1 MVQSSSSQSPGINLF
16 AQVQAAFEA
25 AGWAH
30 EPVDGRSGEVL
41 RAAFEAEHT
50 RVDLHVQV
58 FDPIRAI
65 SVVAE
70 SPLTTTEPARRE
82 RLAELAMRT
91 NEGLTVGNFE
101 MLWDRGMLMFRVCNL
116 FSESGAEEAIIAG
129 MVHATVAEMDR
140 IAPILTTIH
149 RAEGAEL
156 AGLDIP
162 ALLQR
167 EDWLPGGKSEE

>member
-1 MVQSSSSQSPGINLF
+1 MVQSSTSKPPVSLF
-16 AQVQAAFEA
+16 EQVQAAFEA
-25 AGWAH
+25 EGWAH
-30 EPVDGRSGEVL
+30 EPVDERSGEVL

-50 RVDLHVQV
+50 RVNLHVQV
-58 FDPIRAI
+58 FDPIRAV

-70 SPLTTTEPARRE
+70 APLGTDDPARRE

-101 MLWDRGMLMFRVCNL
+101 MLWDRGLMIFRVSNL
-116 FSESGAEEAIIAG
+116 FAESGANAAIITG
-129 MVHATVAEMDR
+129 MIHATVAEMDR
-140 IAPILTTIH
+140 ISPLLSTIH

-156 AGLDIP
+156 AGLNIP

-167 EDWLPGGKSEE
+167 EDWLPGGEPASE

>member
-1 MVQSSSSQSPGINLF
+1 MTSSQQPAGLF
-16 AQVQAAFEA
+16 RQVQVAFEKE
-25 AGWAH
+25 GWAH
-30 EPVDGRSGEVL
+30 EPVDGRSDEVL

-70 SPLTTTEPARRE
+70 SPLTTADPARRE

-101 MLWDRGMLMFRVCNL
+101 MLWDRGLLMFRVCNL
-116 FSESGAEEAIIAG
+116 FSQAGADAAIVAG

-140 IAPILTTIH
+140 IAPLVTTLH
-149 RAEGAEL
+149 RAQGAEL
-156 AGLDIP
+156 AALNIP

-167 EDWLPGGKSEE
+167 EDWLPGGDVEK